1 MAFRQLATISSWR
14 FLSRNMAFWEAC
26 YKNINLVSV
35 TEITDSVYRRT
46 RNVFIEVAAKSSH
59 KIIRSKIIT
68 AAVGIATDIYLYFQT
83 PKVLLN
89 RGGRGDEEGKH
100 ERRLWPVTLLILITL
115 YLTQRETSLTTPNY
129 TQNLL
134 PFWLLRQVLLGPTVY
149 HLSCSLGQA
158 NS

>member
-1 MAFRQLATISSWR
+1 M
-14 FLSRNMAFWEAC
+14 
-26 YKNINLVSV
+26 
-35 TEITDSVYRRT
+35 
-46 RNVFIEVAAKSSH
+46 FIEVTAKSSH

-68 AAVGIATDIYLYFQT
+68 ATVGIATDIYLYFQT

-89 RGGRGDEEGKH
+89 RGRGDEEGKH

-134 PFWLLRQVLLGPTVY
+134 PF
-149 HLSCSLGQA
+149 
-158 NS
+158 